1 MFGLFNHKGN
11 RKSGYVHCGG
21 VAAVAVS
28 LALLGCSGGGGGGT
42 EAAPSTGDE
51 PGSSSD
57 TSDTSKPST
66 DSSSDPGGTDTTSPG
81 EVITEGD
88 STEGDPTEGDPT
100 EGDPTVGPTTETT
113 TEPPGEACH
122 LADDNVECNP
132 LVDRSAEIAF
142 SPEHLHPHASE
153 LKAADEPTALE
164 ACDIYA
170 QDCPEGQ
177 KCTVIG
183 QQWDEVACVP
193 LTQFPRQLGEYCG
206 QEGDGDT
213 CDTGLLCRWDPLVS
227 SQICQPLCGCS
238 ATSPTC
244 SENERCV
251 IYNGGALPMCERL
264 CDPLDASTCKEGEVC
279 IKGSWVNDFFCRM
292 DVSGATGK
300 LGEACEAA
308 NGCDPGYSC
317 EAPEYVPGGC
327 PEGAIACCTP
337 LCDLENPQCP
347 EDSKCLEYFG
357 GFGLEPAQCLE
368 DVGFC
373 TVEAMPLVERGDL
386 RFSI

>member
-1 MFGLFNHKGN
+1 M
-11 RKSGYVHCGG
+11 HCRG
-21 VAAVAVS
+21 VVALAVS

-42 EAAPSTGDE
+42 EAAPSSGDE

-57 TSDTSKPST
+57 TSDTSNPPT
-66 DSSSDPGGTDTTSPG
+66 GSSSEPGGTDTTSPG

-88 STEGDPTEGDPT
+88 PTEGDPTEGDPT
-100 EGDPTVGPTTETT
+100 EGDPSAGPTTETSGD
-113 TEPPGEACH
+113 PPVEECH
-122 LADDNVECNP
+122 LADDNVECNL
-132 LVDRSAEIAF
+132 LVERSGAIAV
-142 SPEHLHPHASE
+142 SSEHLYPPASF
-153 LKAADEPTALE
+153 KAADEPTAAE
-164 ACDIYA
+164 ACDIYG

-183 QQWDEVACVP
+183 QQWNEVACVP

-213 CDTGLLCRWDPLVS
+213 CDVGLLCQWDALIMS
-227 SQICQPLCGCS
+227 SVCKPLCGCGE
-238 ATSPTC
+238 ASPTC

-251 IYNGGALPMCERL
+251 IYNNGLLPMCERL
-264 CDPLDASTCKEGEVC
+264 CDPLDVSTCKEGEVC
-279 IKGSWVNDFFCRM
+279 IKGQWVNDFFCRL
-292 DVSGATGK
+292 DASAETGK
-300 LGEACEAA
+300 FRDACDKA

-337 LCDLENPQCP
+337 MCDLDDPQCP
-347 EDSKCLEYFG
+347 EDSKCYEYFG

-373 TVEAMPLVERGDL
+373 TVETAPLVERGEL
-386 RFSI
+386 RLSI